1 MSDEASVDGTT
12 LVWADAHNH
21 LNDPRLAGHIDA
33 VPPCII
39 NATREDDWPD
49 VLTAACASGHH
60 AALGIHPWFACTAS
74 PGWDDRLRN
83 LLAKHPSAGIGECG
97 LDAKCHSSTLDTQ
110 ATVFEQQI
118 RLARELDRPLTIHCV
133 GSWGRL
139 LEILDHQPPPARWL
153 MHSFH
158 GSIETARRLVNMGA
172 YFSISGRALHPSG
185 EKILGT
191 FRQIPPSRILLET
204 DAPNQTPPTPCISHP
219 LPHGLNH
226 PCNLAAI
233 GTTIAPL
240 LGFTS
245 SDFARLTHKNLRQF
259 IGEIPAS

>member
-1 MSDEASVDGTT
+1 MSEQASDDGTT

-21 LNDPRLAGHIDA
+21 LHDPRLTGYIDA
-33 VPPCII
+33 APPCII

-49 VLTAACASGHH
+49 VLAAASASGHH
-60 AALGIHPWFACTAS
+60 AALGIHPWFACTAT
-74 PGWDDRLRN
+74 GWDDRLRSQLEIN
-83 LLAKHPSAGIGECG
+83 PSVGIGECG
-97 LDAKCHSSTLDTQ
+97 LDAKCHSSPLDTQ
-110 ATVFEQQI
+110 ATVFERQI
-118 RLARELDRPLTIHCV
+118 HLARELNRPLTIHCV
-133 GSWGRL
+133 GAWGRL
-139 LEILDHQPPPARWL
+139 LEILGHLPPPARWL

-158 GSIETARRLVNMGA
+158 GSIETARQLASMGA
-172 YFSISGRALHPSG
+172 YFSISGRVLQPSG

-204 DAPNQTPPTPCISHP
+204 DAPNQVPPTPCITHA

-233 GTTIAPL
+233 GTAIAPL
-240 LGFTS
+240 LGFTP

-259 IGEIPAS
+259 IGEIPTS